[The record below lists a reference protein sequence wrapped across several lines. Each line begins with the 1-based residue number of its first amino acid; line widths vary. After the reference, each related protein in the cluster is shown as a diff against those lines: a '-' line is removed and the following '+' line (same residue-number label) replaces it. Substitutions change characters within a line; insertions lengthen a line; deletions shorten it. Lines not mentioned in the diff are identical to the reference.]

1 MRNLKKN
8 RGKNIKDLKP
18 EIDLYKQSQT
28 ASDYILQYGSL
39 GLSTKAEEARKRL
52 LKVYTD
58 KNFKGRNL
66 LTGEELQER
75 DNREEREALYGEEG
89 AKLIHNIPR
98 LQFRSKSDLIR
109 ALSGEENIRE
119 GSVRRDF
126 DKVIEELKQE
136 RDFTFIKKTGNIT
149 EKAYYNGALFSF
161 QTVGRV
167 RTKETEAGE
176 QEELFSEEVIIVT
189 IANELLIREIEKNYT
204 MLPVNSTELLSGQKQ
219 DRKLTKRENTLID
232 YFTLL
237 YESRHSYEKKEKKSA
252 VNKIDLDKLMKLTG
266 VSEKS
271 LSGKNRNRSKI
282 VKEFLEALKLCES
295 LVFIERIDYSSESN
309 TVKVFFR

>member
-1 MRNLKKN
+1 MRPKKA
-8 RGKNIKDLKP
+8 KNIKDLKP

-58 KNFKGRNL
+58 RNFKGRNL

-75 DNREEREALYGEEG
+75 DEREEREALYGKEG
-89 AKLIHNIPR
+89 AKLINNIPR
-98 LQFRSKSDLIR
+98 LQFRSKADLIR
-109 ALSGEENIRE
+109 VLSGEGEVHK
-119 GSVRRDF
+119 SSAYRDF
-126 DKVIEELKQE
+126 DKVIEELKEE

-219 DRKLTKRENTLID
+219 DRKLTKRENFLLD

-237 YESRHSYEKKEKKSA
+237 YESRHSYNIKNKNEA
-252 VNKIDLDKLMKLTG
+252 LNKIDLEELMKLAG

-271 LSGKNRNRSKI
+271 LSGENRNRSKV

-295 LVFIERIDYSSESN
+295 LEFIERIDYSSESN

>member
-1 MRNLKKN
+1 MRNKQKSA
-8 RGKNIKDLKP
+8 GKNIHKIRPDLP
-18 EIDLYKQSQT
+18 YYRQAQT
-28 ASDYILQYGSL
+28 ASDYILQNGSL

-98 LQFRSKSDLIR
+98 LEFRSKADLIR
-109 ALSGEENIRE
+109 VLSGEENIRE

-126 DKVIEELKQE
+126 DKVIGELQE
-136 RDFTFIKKTGNIT
+136 KRIYIYTKKTGDIRET
-149 EKAYYNGALFSF
+149 VKYTGQLFIIESVEYDK
-161 QTVGRV
+161 TR
-167 RTKETEAGE
+167 ETETGE
-176 QEELFSEEVIIVT
+176 QEELFKEEVWVVSIGS
-189 IANELLIREIEKNYT
+189 ELLIREIHSKSNL
-204 MLPVNSTELLSGQKQ
+204 LPIDSTLLLTEQEPE
-219 DRKLTKRENTLID
+219 RKYTKRETFLLN

-237 YESRHSYEKKEKKSA
+237 YERRHSYEIEGRRDKL
-252 VNKIDLDKLMKLTG
+252 NKIDLEELMKLAG

-271 LSGKNRNRSKI
+271 LSGENRNRSKV

-295 LVFIERIDYSSESN
+295 LEFIERIDYSSESN